1 MFKVLVV
8 GPSWIGDTVLA
19 QPLLRRLHDI
29 HGSAAVDVLSPQWTL
44 PLLARM
50 PEVRRPILSPF
61 RHGELGLGARRA
73 LGRELR
79 GARYDQAIVLPNTLK
94 SALVPYFAGIPLR
107 TGFRGEMRWGLLN
120 DVRALDERAMPR
132 LAQRYASLASA
143 PAIPIVPLPEVRLRV
158 DESARRATLA
168 RLGLDAGR
176 PAAVLCPGAEYGPA
190 KRWPAPHFADLAKR
204 LAGSGW
210 AVWLLGSARD
220 RELGAE
226 IAALSGGA
234 SVNLCGRTSL
244 DEAIDVLGS
253 ADVVVSNDSGLMH
266 VAAALGRRLIALYG
280 SSSPD
285 FTPPLSDRA
294 TILRLDLACSPCFKR
309 HCPLGHFNCMVQLAP
324 EQVCS
329 AIEFDKIGRDT
340 R

>member
-61 RHGELGLGARRA
+61 GHGELNLGARRA

-79 GARYDQAIVLPNTLK
+79 GTRYDQAIVLPNTLK

-120 DVRALDERAMPR
+120 DVRTLDERAMPR

-143 PAIPIVPLPEVRLRV
+143 PAIPVAPLPEVRLRV
-158 DESARRATLA
+158 DESARLATLT

-176 PAAVLCPGAEYGPA
+176 RAAVLCPGAEYGPA
-190 KRWPAPHFADLAKR
+190 KRWPAQHFADLAKR
-204 LAGSGW
+204 LTGGGR
-210 AVWLLGSARD
+210 AVWLLGSAGD
-220 RELGAE
+220 RELGTE
-226 IAALSGGA
+226 IATLSGGV

-294 TILRLDLACSPCFKR
+294 TILRLGHSCSPCFKR
-309 HCPLGHFNCMVQLAP
+309 QCPLGHFNCMVQLAP
-324 EQVCS
+324 ERVCS